1 MTSLDSLNEPQQNEL
16 RMLLRSAAKM
26 IAGVRE
32 KLADDQPLST
42 RDFAALSSAIVDLQ
56 IAVEDYTPDAE

>member
-16 RMLLRSAAKM
+16 RLLLRSAAQL
-26 IAGVRE
+26 ITGVRQ
-32 KLADDQPLST
+32 KLADEQPLST
-42 RDFAALSSAIVDLQ
+42 RDFAALSAAIVDLQ